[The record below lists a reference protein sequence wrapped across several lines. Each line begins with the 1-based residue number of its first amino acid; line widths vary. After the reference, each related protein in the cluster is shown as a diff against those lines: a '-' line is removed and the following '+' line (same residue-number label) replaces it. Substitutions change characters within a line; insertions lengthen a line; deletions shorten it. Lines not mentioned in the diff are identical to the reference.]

1 MCFVLDLI
9 PRCIFLNSLF
19 FPLIHCI
26 WCIQSDYKYEIIREG
41 NILSQFYSN
50 SFVLSS
56 TTLMHIRD
64 TKQSIPSSQQTQ
76 LLMEMD
82 DHIFQPVM
90 HPLQVSLEVGQ
101 STRTI

>member
-1 MCFVLDLI
+1 MVLDVSKVI
-9 PRCIFLNSLF
+9 INM
-19 FPLIHCI
+19 
-26 WCIQSDYKYEIIREG
+26 KYEERETY
-41 NILSQFYSN
+41 SQIYSN
-50 SFVLSS
+50 SFVSS
-56 TTLMHIRD
+56 TILMHIRI

-101 STRTI
+101 STITIQDFRTE